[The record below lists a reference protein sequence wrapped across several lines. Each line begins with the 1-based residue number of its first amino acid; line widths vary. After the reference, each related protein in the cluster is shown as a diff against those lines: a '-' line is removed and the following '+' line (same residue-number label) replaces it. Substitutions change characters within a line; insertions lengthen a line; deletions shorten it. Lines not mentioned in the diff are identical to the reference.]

1 MVRWRRVWRAAGH
14 TLLIWLVST
23 LTLGVLALV
32 MPGFRP
38 GGEVGRGPIGSLV
51 AAGSAAAVFGVLS
64 AVVWPR
70 LVRAML
76 LVPSMV
82 LASLV
87 FLLNGGLVLLALRLA
102 PRDYGTLDLPAAVMV
117 AATLSI
123 VVSAT
128 HGALASRD
136 DEAYRRR
143 LARMAGHRVRRRRSG
158 QSEQAPGV
166 VFLQLDGL
174 GHDVLRLALRTGY
187 LPTVARW
194 LADGGHRLVPWQTDW
209 SSQTGASQL
218 AILHGSNQD
227 VPAFRWFEKDTGR
240 LMVCGRPATVAELER
255 RTADRPGLLAR
266 DGASRGNLFT
276 GGATHSA
283 LVLSVSGRPG
293 WRDRSGYFAYFSD
306 PASATRTVLSFV
318 AEVVREL
325 VASARQRW
333 RDERPRVRR
342 GGLYPLVR
350 AFATVVERDV
360 VVAAVMGDVLAGRA
374 TVYADLVG
382 YDEVAHH
389 SGVKHVETMEVLRRL
404 DRCVALIGDVARYAP
419 RRYELVLLSDHGQS
433 PGETFT
439 SRYGQTLAD
448 LVRSGPTD
456 RRQPFDDPSVDTGRG
471 AEARAVAGL
480 VLHRSSDRDTVE
492 PSVESS
498 AEPVVLASGNVAL
511 VSFPHVARRMTTA
524 EIEQRSPGL
533 VAMLAG
539 HPGIGFVLV
548 RDAERGPL
556 AIGSDGTHELDT
568 GAVTGTDPLAVF
580 GPGAADAVR
589 RTDSFRNCPDLMIN
603 SAYDP
608 RTGEVHSFEEQ
619 IGSHGGLGGGQ
630 NRAFVLYP
638 SHLPT
643 PREPLV
649 GAESI
654 HHLFAGWIRYLQ
666 PAAESHRTE
675 AGIPPADT
683 ADTADVATAAPAREG
698 DRRRSDAARSGVGR
712 SSRGLNGPSRT
723 AVP

>member
-1 MVRWRRVWRAAGH
+1 VAGWRRVWGAVGH

-38 GGEVGRGPIGSLV
+38 GGDEGRGPVAALL

-76 LVPSMV
+76 LIPSMV

-117 AATLSI
+117 AATLSV

-143 LARMAGHRVRRRRSG
+143 LARMAGHRVWRRRRHP
-158 QSEQAPGV
+158 QSPQRPGV

-174 GHDVLRLALRTGY
+174 GHDVLRLAVRTGH

-194 LADGGHRLVPWQTDW
+194 LACGTHRLVPWQTDL

-227 VPAFRWFEKDTGR
+227 VPAFRWYEKDGKR

-255 RTADRPGLLAR
+255 RLSDRPGLLAR

-306 PASATRTVLSFV
+306 PASATRTVISFV
-318 AEVVREL
+318 AEVFREL

-333 RDERPRVRR
+333 NDERPRVRR

-360 VVAAVMGDVLAGRA
+360 VVAAVMGDMLAGRA
-374 TVYADLVG
+374 KVYADLVG

-389 SGVKHVETMEVLRRL
+389 SGIKHQDTMAVLRRL
-404 DRCVALIGDVARYAP
+404 DRCVALISDVARYAP

-433 PGETFT
+433 PGEPFT
-439 SRYGQTLAD
+439 SRYGLSLAD
-448 LVRSGPTD
+448 LVRTAPTD
-456 RRQPFDDPSVDTGRG
+456 RRRPFDDPSVDTGRG

-480 VLHRSSDRDTVE
+480 VLHRSSDRHTVE
-492 PSVESS
+492 PDG
-498 AEPVVLASGNVAL
+498 EPVVLASGNLAL
-511 VSFPHVARRMTTA
+511 VSFPHVSHRMTA
-524 EIEQRSPGL
+524 QEIERHRPGL
-533 VAMLAG
+533 MAALAA

-548 RDAERGPL
+548 RDEERGPL
-556 AIGSDGTHELDT
+556 VLGGSGSLEL
-568 GAVTGTDPLAVF
+568 ATGTVVGDDPLAPY
-580 GPGAADAVR
+580 GPHAADAVR
-589 RTDSFRNCPDLMIN
+589 RTDSFSNCPDLLIN
-603 SAYDP
+603 SAYHP
-608 RTGEVHSFEEQ
+608 HTGEVHSFEEQ
-619 IGSHGGLGGGQ
+619 VGSHGGLGGAQ
-630 NRAFVLYP
+630 SMAFVLYP
-638 SHLPT
+638 SYLPA
-643 PREPLV
+643 PDRPLV
-649 GAESI
+649 GAESV
-654 HHLFAGWIRYLQ
+654 HRLFAGWLEELQ
-666 PAAESHRTE
+666 PH
-675 AGIPPADT
+675 P
-683 ADTADVATAAPAREG
+683 
-698 DRRRSDAARSGVGR
+698 DRPDPSDLPDPSDRSDPSELPDPSPLSDRHEPVTGQGR
-712 SSRGLNGPSRT
+712 
-723 AVP
+723 